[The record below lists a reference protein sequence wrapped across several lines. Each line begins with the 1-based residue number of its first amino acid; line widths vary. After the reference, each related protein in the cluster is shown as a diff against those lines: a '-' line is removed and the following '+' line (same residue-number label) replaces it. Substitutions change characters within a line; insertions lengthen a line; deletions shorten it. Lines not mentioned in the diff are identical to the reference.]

1 MGLESELVP
10 GFRLGPGLAARA
22 GTWTGVGFWVRAGAE
37 TGARTGVCTGYRAW
51 VGAGAATGSVAE
63 VGLRLGLE
71 PGFDYGVA

>member
-37 TGARTGVCTGYRAW
+37 TGVCTGYRAW